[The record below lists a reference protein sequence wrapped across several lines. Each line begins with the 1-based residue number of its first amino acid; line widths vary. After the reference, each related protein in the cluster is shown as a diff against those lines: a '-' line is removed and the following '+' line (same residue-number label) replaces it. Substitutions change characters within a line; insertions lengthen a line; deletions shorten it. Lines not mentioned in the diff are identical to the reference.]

1 MNWLTIT
8 IDDLKA
14 VALSEIIDTAQTL
27 VTPWQTSPVT
37 VAIADAVSAV
47 RAAVATGNRLDVN
60 AAAVPGSLRALT
72 ARLAVCA
79 LLERAE
85 VALNDDQRAAH
96 LADAAWL
103 ASIRDERQRVEP
115 ADQPDPT
122 GATPTSTSSTETIT
136 PGHRGNGRGE
146 LRGL

>member
-8 IDDLKA
+8 TDDLRA
-14 VALSEIIDTAQTL
+14 VALNEIIDTAQTL
-27 VTPWQTSPVT
+27 VTPGQTSPVA

-79 LLERAE
+79 LLERAGT
-85 VALNDDQRAAH
+85 ALNADQRTTH

-103 ASIRDERQRVEP
+103 ASLRDERQRVEP
-115 ADQPDPT
+115 ADQPDLT
-122 GATPTSTSSTETIT
+122 GATPTATGSTETIA
-136 PGHRGNGRGE
+136 PGNFGNGRGE
-146 LRGL
+146 LRNL